1 MDFISKEIIDY
12 CLNMSSAES
21 DLLNKINRQTHLNT
35 TQPRMLSGHLQGN
48 FLSILSKLKQPVNAL
63 EIGVFT
69 GYSALCIA
77 EGLTQ
82 NGSLYCIDNNE
93 ETNLIAQNYFNESKF
108 KNNIKLL
115 QGNALDIIPTLKPN
129 FDLVFIDADKKNY
142 INYYNAVFDKVNK
155 GGLIIIDN
163 VLWSG
168 KVITNAKD
176 EETQTLQ
183 QLNLLISKDNRV
195 KSQLLPLRDGLFL
208 IVKN

>member
-1 MDFISKEIIDY
+1 MDFINKEIIDY
-12 CLNMSSAES
+12 CLKMSTSETE
-21 DLLNKINRQTHLNT
+21 LLNKVNRQTHLKT

-48 FLSILSKLKQPVNAL
+48 FLSILSKLKQPLNAL

-77 EGLTQ
+77 EGLAK
-82 NGSLYCIDNNE
+82 NGTLYCIDNNE
-93 ETNLIAQNYFNESKF
+93 ETNLIAQNYFNESIY
-108 KNNIKLL
+108 KNNIKLI
-115 QGNALDIIPTLKPN
+115 QGNALNIISTLNTN

-142 INYYNAVFDKVNK
+142 INYYNTVFDKVNK

-168 KVITNAKD
+168 KVITNATD
-176 EETQTLQ
+176 EDTKTLQ

>member
-1 MDFISKEIIDY
+1 MDFISKEILDY
-12 CLNMSSAES
+12 CLNMSSAET

-77 EGLTQ
+77 EGLAI
-82 NGSLYCIDNNE
+82 NGTLYCIDNNE
-93 ETNLIAQNYFNESKF
+93 ETNLIAQNYFNESPF

-115 QGNALDIIPTLKPN
+115 QGNAINIIPTLKTN

-142 INYYNAVFDKVNK
+142 INYYNIVFDKVNK
-155 GGLIIIDN
+155 GGIIIIDN

-176 EETQTLQ
+176 EDTQILQ

>member
-1 MDFISKEIIDY
+1 MDFISKEILDY
-12 CLNMSSAES
+12 CLNMSSAET

-69 GYSALCIA
+69 GYSALCIT
-77 EGLTQ
+77 EGLAI
-82 NGSLYCIDNNE
+82 NGTLYCIDNNE
-93 ETNLIAQNYFNESKF
+93 ETNLIAQNYFNESPF

-115 QGNALDIIPTLKPN
+115 QGNAINIIPTLKTN

-142 INYYNAVFDKVNK
+142 INYYNIVFDKVNK
-155 GGLIIIDN
+155 GGIIIIDN

-176 EETQTLQ
+176 EDTQILQ

>member
-82 NGSLYCIDNNE
+82 NGFFVLY
-93 ETNLIAQNYFNESKF
+93 
-108 KNNIKLL
+108 
-115 QGNALDIIPTLKPN
+115 
-129 FDLVFIDADKKNY
+129 
-142 INYYNAVFDKVNK
+142 
-155 GGLIIIDN
+155 
-163 VLWSG
+163 
-168 KVITNAKD
+168 
-176 EETQTLQ
+176 
-183 QLNLLISKDNRV
+183 R
-195 KSQLLPLRDGLFL
+195 
-208 IVKN
+208 

>member
-1 MDFISKEIIDY
+1 MDFISKEIVEY
-12 CLNMSSAES
+12 CLKMSSPES
-21 DLLNKINRQTHLNT
+21 ELLNQINRETHLNT

-48 FLSILSKLKQPVNAL
+48 LLSILSKLKQPVNAL

-77 EGLTQ
+77 EGLGKDGT
-82 NGSLYCIDNNE
+82 LYCIDNNE
-93 ETNLIAQNYFNESKF
+93 ETNQIAKSYFQKSNYSHQ
-108 KNNIKLL
+108 IKLL
-115 QGNALDIIPTLKPN
+115 EGNALTLLKELRVN

-142 INYYNAVFDKVNK
+142 IEYYNNIIEKVNK

-168 KVITNAKD
+168 KVITEAND
-176 EETQTLQ
+176 EETVTLKK
-183 QLNLLISKDNRV
+183 LNLLISNDLRV
-195 KSQLLPLRDGLFL
+195 KSLLLPVRDGLFL

>member
-1 MDFISKEIIDY
+1 M
-12 CLNMSSAES
+12 
-21 DLLNKINRQTHLNT
+21 
-35 TQPRMLSGHLQGN
+35 
-48 FLSILSKLKQPVNAL
+48 
-63 EIGVFT
+63 
-69 GYSALCIA
+69 
-77 EGLTQ
+77 
-82 NGSLYCIDNNE
+82 YCIDNNE

>member
-1 MDFISKEIIDY
+1 MDFINKEIIDY
-12 CLNMSSAES
+12 CLKMSTSETE
-21 DLLNKINRQTHLNT
+21 LLNKVNRQTHLKT

-48 FLSILSKLKQPVNAL
+48 FLSILSKLKQPLNAL

-77 EGLTQ
+77 EGLAK
-82 NGSLYCIDNNE
+82 NGTLYCIDNNE
-93 ETNLIAQNYFNESKF
+93 ETNLIAQNYFNESIY
-108 KNNIKLL
+108 KNNIKLI
-115 QGNALDIIPTLKPN
+115 QGNALNIISTLNTN

-142 INYYNAVFDKVNK
+142 INYYNTVFVKVNK

-168 KVITNAKD
+168 KVITNATD
-176 EETQTLQ
+176 EDTKTLQ